1 MLRCG
6 GRKEAVDILKLTD
19 IDADQL
25 THLVGVSLQLSLQLL
40 HLPLELP
47 SASLAPGPGVYLVL

>member
-40 HLPLELP
+40 PLPLELP
-47 SASLAPGPGVYLVL
+47 SASLAPGPGVYLVP

>member
-6 GRKEAVDILKLTD
+6 GRKEAVDTLKLTD

-40 HLPLELP
+40 RLPLELP